1 MWCKIYFCE
10 GGEDCWALE
19 NFILLTCLIYHLGI
33 YTCQENVIFAKK
45 FFNMTWFVFAA
56 PDIPEKIK
64 MEAEVTPNIKMEVTN
79 DDFEDFEFEDPPDDQ
94 KNVIKEEYDETKY
107 QEMEKISADSTE
119 EDGWTTVKKERKS
132 ADELNTPSTK
142 TLVQPQNGND

>member
-1 MWCKIYFCE
+1 
-10 GGEDCWALE
+10 
-19 NFILLTCLIYHLGI
+19 
-33 YTCQENVIFAKK
+33 
-45 FFNMTWFVFAA
+45 MTLFVFAA

-79 DDFEDFEFEDPPDDQ
+79 DDFQDFEFEDSPDDQ

-132 ADELNTPSTK
+132 VDELNTPSTK